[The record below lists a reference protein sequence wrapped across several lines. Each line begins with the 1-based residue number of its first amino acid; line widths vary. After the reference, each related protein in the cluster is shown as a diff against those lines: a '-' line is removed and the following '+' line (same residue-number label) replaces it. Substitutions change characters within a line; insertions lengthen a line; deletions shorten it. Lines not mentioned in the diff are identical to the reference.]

1 MAYLFFAK
9 ITKSEIYLRFPMIA
23 GRREFIHTGS
33 YVGKDW
39 VAAEAVHARRHLGGG
54 RIPLSGLFC
63 SVLVV
68 Y

>member
-1 MAYLFFAK
+1 
-9 ITKSEIYLRFPMIA
+9 MIA

-39 VAAEAVHARRHLGGG
+39 VAAEAVYARRHLGGG
-54 RIPLSGLFC
+54 CIPLSGLFC
-63 SVLVV
+63 SVLLV